1 LIKYFGIFGRVD
13 NAIVMRD
20 KETQRGRGFGF
31 VLLSFKDEE
40 DAQNLK
46 KKIIMQ
52 NVNEGHYILNKQV
65 DVKSAEDTQ
74 GKEGGASMQAGP

>member
-46 KKIIMQ
+46 KKILF
-52 NVNEGHYILNKQV
+52 VNHLILNSYHLKLF
-65 DVKSAEDTQ
+65 
-74 GKEGGASMQAGP
+74 